1 MIGQKTSPL
10 FSTGKQIKYKTDD
23 DYFFFTIFQKSGGYS
38 VCESF
43 VAVFCLLFFC
53 LRTPLGGEDQ
63 STRIKKQTLLMNGR
77 CGLLSYGS
85 RGDDAVFQEHL
96 NLIQTVFQNRKS

>member
-1 MIGQKTSPL
+1 MSTEKVFSFVPVIGQKTSPL

-43 VAVFCLLFFC
+43 VAVFCLLFVC
-53 LRTPLGGEDQ
+53 LFADPVGRRGSIDED
-63 STRIKKQTLLMNGR
+63 
-77 CGLLSYGS
+77 
-85 RGDDAVFQEHL
+85 
-96 NLIQTVFQNRKS
+96 